1 MLWDLAHGYLL
12 ASLGGHSD
20 SVYSLSISRDG
31 VMLASGGADDSA
43 ILWDLARL
51 IDEIELDDLAASIAP
66 PVKTN
71 NDKIYIKAFHT
82 KSTNVLAIHFTR
94 RNLVLAAGVFH

>member
-1 MLWDLAHGYLL
+1 MWDLPHGYLL
-12 ASLGGHSD
+12 ASLSGHVD
-20 SVYSLSISRDG
+20 TVYSLSLSRDG
-31 VMLASGGADDSA
+31 VMLASGGADDSI

-51 IDEIELDDLAASIAP
+51 IDETELDDIAASSAP
-66 PVKTN
+66 PVKTQ
-71 NDKIYIKAFHT
+71 NDAILLKTFHT